1 MGFSMEKI
9 ISRIFTRKNKECLI
23 VAGVVLGVYLAMK
36 FVSPLIAPFLFAF
49 LIVAYLYPKLDRIH
63 KRLHIKKGIMAS
75 IFILVVCILLAVLV
89 GLLFSAL
96 YHKCME
102 ILGQTDMIEEQF
114 GIFLRN
120 CCDSIE
126 KRFGFDGSY
135 IENFILEQVNIQ
147 IENLEIEVMPKLM
160 GGSLIYLKNLAGF
173 FGFFV
178 VMIISILLLIKDY
191 DKIITKAKNIK
202 SLNGIVR
209 IGRKV
214 LKYIRT
220 FLRAQVIILLVI
232 SGICAMSLW
241 AVGIRGGIAIGFIA
255 GIMETLPFIGTG
267 IILVPL
273 AVIQLFSESYWQAG
287 ACLLLY
293 GVCVLTR
300 EVLEPKLIGD
310 KMGIWPVAIL
320 FSVYVGIKLFGFM
333 GIIKGPI
340 GLVIIFETYRYLK
353 EIREECQQEQQ
364 ENCPE

>member
-1 MGFSMEKI
+1 MEKI
-9 ISRIFTRKNKECLI
+9 IARIFTRKNKEFLI
-23 VAGVVLGVYLAMK
+23 VAGGILGGYLAMK
-36 FVSPLIAPFLFAF
+36 FVSPLVAPFLFAF
-49 LIVAYLYPKLDRIH
+49 LIVAYLYPKLERIH
-63 KRLHIKKGIMAS
+63 KKLHIKKGVMAS
-75 IFILVVCILLAVLV
+75 IFILAVCILLAVLV
-89 GLLFSAL
+89 GLTFSAL
-96 YHKCME
+96 YRKCME
-102 ILGQTDMIEEQF
+102 ILSQIDVIEEQL
-114 GIFLRN
+114 GVFLRN

-126 KRFGFDGSY
+126 RRFGFDGSY

-160 GGSLIYLKNLAGF
+160 GGSLIYLKNMAGF

-191 DKIITKAKNIK
+191 DKIVNRAKSFK
-202 SLNGIVR
+202 SLHCVVR
-209 IGRKV
+209 IGHKV

-232 SGICAMSLW
+232 SGICALSLW
-241 AVGIRGGIAIGFIA
+241 AAGIKGGITIGIIA

-273 AVIQLFSESYWQAG
+273 AVIQLFSEAYWQAG

-293 GVCVLTR
+293 GICVLTR

-320 FSVYVGIKLFGFM
+320 FSVYVGIRLFGLM
-333 GIIKGPI
+333 GIIKGPV